1 MGVDNRKPPLP
12 APTESSTLQTSGGS
26 ITGTDLATDISRRT
40 DRTSFSIPEDGSPV
54 TISTRKKRD
63 HRDKEHRGTLTK
75 ASHHS
80 QTSLLI
86 EYFEGGKGPKVSSR
100 PSVRVKVT
108 PSAARK
114 IKDGSDHIQIT
125 EAANNRK
132 PSYTKRIS
140 LGKNS
145 ATAEVADDRS
155 TDSYTS
161 AAEESS
167 VAGRRPPIEIEV
179 MHKDQGSDIS
189 GTSMSGEHRLYNI
202 NPSDISSMP
211 PDSMFD
217 GGAEHI
223 QPHRTR
229 TRSIS
234 RDTVMTTKDTLK
246 APSRRR
252 SRSLSR
258 ERIAQKV
265 IEKLGNK
272 PRQVSSSK
280 TRHGHKTRS
289 RSASTEQ
296 ILEDIKTAKR
306 RSNGQHAEEALTSG
320 AESNVLTNSQL
331 SSRRRS
337 GDQFSVRSGNSKSS
351 INNPK
356 LLETVEDAIR
366 RLIMPE
372 LAALKHQ
379 QNRSNF
385 DRAAGDSTTSGSAAS
400 RGDLTRRISKHA
412 SAPDVTGKP
421 KVVLNR
427 DENDPGIVLS
437 GNSIKGRKET
447 RRRGEY
453 EGESERRSD
462 RDISEETVVQDYED
476 SPRRRHRDSHR
487 SKDVAAAGITGAILT
502 HAALKHHDSKSSMD
516 RRERR
521 RRKGSRSHSRNT
533 SVGDSPEEIFHKH
546 DIPPMPMRS
555 DINGSEL
562 TRESILS
569 EKTEEPST
577 PTLERQGTE
586 IRHVSRGS
594 PREIISPA
602 SRTPTRTPLSLHK
615 GLGTHHSNVS
625 NGDLSEHSARSDHNL
640 SQEGWESKGGL
651 AVLGAG
657 VGRLTG
663 GHVLDHRNEYPGDS
677 YNHHAS
683 SRGLSPIQ
691 SVASYKEESEPPPR
705 DTFLKTHSSA
715 GSLSSVSHPHRKNSG
730 LSINSLSSA
739 ASTNVARS
747 QRPHGIHLEKVEDV
761 LGQHDL
767 QKSRIDYR
775 ESSQQD
781 PVIEAWYDQQH
792 EENDRYRDSFAE
804 ENSKDPT
811 VDIRHLT
818 NYTDDSMDAPYLDKV
833 TAAQHIR
840 GVGANA
846 EYIHT
851 PVAVESAVA
860 SLLDPSVVSLQ
871 PTHSNLSHAHDHYA
885 NTADVGQNQYSQYYD
900 GHERG
905 ITSSHDEVRFDKAH
919 ASHAEV
925 RSMSGKSYGQRSA
938 ADSPRQSY
946 AQSLEEEHEEVNMSA
961 NALPVADDPIPEI
974 GHGLDSD
981 SDLNTN
987 PSIIQGPI
995 GGPHRENLDHW
1006 PYEATP
1012 PQLKGDFLRSNEH
1025 STHSAHHSLEAAAAN
1040 MMNVAADAKATAN
1053 LNQQQ
1058 YVNST
1063 RSASLASSRDEQ
1075 VMAGYPQ
1082 GQNANHDFGRV
1093 PESYF
1098 HDPSVATP
1106 PMAKDEGYISA
1117 APGAMTPDINIKGPR
1132 PYIDDHG
1139 DEYMPGDDP
1148 FVGASH
1154 ARHLSG
1160 NSHGMPSPLYDSS
1173 TGRGMDRIQSK
1184 DIVALMDHVSVTPIV
1199 QKSVLI
1205 GTSLL

>member
-1 MGVDNRKPPLP
+1 MGVDTRKPLLP

-26 ITGTDLATDISRRT
+26 ITGTDLATDLSRRT

-63 HRDKEHRGTLTK
+63 RCDKEHGGTLTK

-86 EYFEGGKGPKVSSR
+86 EYFEGGKGPTVSSR

-114 IKDGSDHIQIT
+114 IRDGSDHIQIT
-125 EAANNRK
+125 EAASNRK

-140 LGKNS
+140 LGTKS

-155 TDSYTS
+155 TSSYTS

-189 GTSMSGEHRLYNI
+189 GTSMPVEQRLYQV
-202 NPSDISSMP
+202 NPSEISSMP
-211 PDSMFD
+211 PDSMIE

-223 QPHRTR
+223 PPHRTR
-229 TRSIS
+229 SRSIS
-234 RDTVMTTKDTLK
+234 RDTVTTTKDMLK

-252 SRSLSR
+252 SRSLSK

-265 IEKLGNK
+265 IEKLGNR

-280 TRHGHKTRS
+280 TKHGHKTRS

-296 ILEDIKTAKR
+296 VLEDIKTSKR
-306 RSNGQHAEEALTSG
+306 RSSRQHAEEALTSG
-320 AESNVLTNSQL
+320 AESSVLTNSQL

-385 DRAAGDSTTSGSAAS
+385 DRGAADSTRSGSTAS
-400 RGDLTRRISKHA
+400 GGDLTRRISKHA
-412 SAPDVTGKP
+412 SAPDVAAKP

-447 RRRGEY
+447 RRRGDY
-453 EGESERRSD
+453 EEESERRSD

-487 SKDVAAAGITGAILT
+487 LKDAAAGGITGAILT
-502 HAALKHHDSKSSMD
+502 HAALKHHDSTSSID

-521 RRKGSRSHSRNT
+521 RRKSSRSHSRST
-533 SVGDSPEEIFHKH
+533 SVAESPEEIFHKH

-577 PTLERQGTE
+577 PISERRGTE
-586 IRHVSRGS
+586 IRNVSRGS
-594 PREIISPA
+594 PREILSPA
-602 SRTPTRTPLSLHK
+602 SRTPTRTPLGLHK

-625 NGDLSEHSARSDHNL
+625 NGNLSIDSTRSDHNL
-640 SQEGWESKGGL
+640 SQEGWNSKVGVT
-651 AVLGAG
+651 ALGAG
-657 VGRLTG
+657 TGILTA
-663 GHVLDHRNEYPGDS
+663 GHVIDHRSEYAGNS
-677 YNHHAS
+677 YSHHANN
-683 SRGLSPIQ
+683 RGLSPIQ
-691 SVASYKEESEPPPR
+691 SVASYKEESEPLPR
-705 DTFLKTHSSA
+705 DTFLKTQSSA
-715 GSLSSVSHPHRKNSG
+715 GSLSSVSHHNRKHSG

-767 QKSRIDYR
+767 RKSAIDYR
-775 ESSQQD
+775 ESSHQD
-781 PVIEAWYDQQH
+781 PAIEAWYDQQH
-792 EENDRYRDSFAE
+792 EENERYRDSFAE
-804 ENSKDPT
+804 DNSKDPT

-833 TAAQHIR
+833 TAGQHIR
-840 GVGANA
+840 GIGANA

-871 PTHSNLSHAHDHYA
+871 PTHSNLSNTHDRYT
-885 NTADVGQNQYSQYYD
+885 NSADVGHNEYSQYYD
-900 GHERG
+900 VDDRG
-905 ITSSHDEVRFDKAH
+905 IDSSHLKGQFKEAH
-919 ASHAEV
+919 AHGDVQSI
-925 RSMSGKSYGQRSA
+925 SGKSYDQRSA
-938 ADSPRQSY
+938 ADSARQSY
-946 AQSLEEEHEEVNMSA
+946 AQSLEQGNEQVKMSA
-961 NALPVADDPIPEI
+961 SGLPIADDPIPEI
-974 GHGLDSD
+974 GHGLESD

-1006 PYEATP
+1006 PYEPTP
-1012 PQLKGDFLRSNEH
+1012 PQSKGDFLRSNEH
-1025 STHSAHHSLEAAAAN
+1025 SAHDSLKAAAAN
-1040 MMNVAADAKATAN
+1040 MLNVAADAKATASQSQ
-1053 LNQQQ
+1053 LQTTK
-1058 YVNST
+1058 ST
-1063 RSASLASSRDEQ
+1063 KSPSLASSRDGH
-1075 VMAGYPQ
+1075 VVAGYTQEQ
-1082 GQNANHDFGRV
+1082 GVNHDFGGMPETYIHDHTV
-1093 PESYF
+1093 P
-1098 HDPSVATP
+1098 TP

-1117 APGAMTPDINIKGPR
+1117 APGAMTPEINAKGPR
-1132 PYIDDHG
+1132 QYEDDEV
-1139 DEYMPGDDP
+1139 DQYMPGDDP
-1148 FVGASH
+1148 FVGTSH

-1173 TGRGMDRIQSK
+1173 TGRGIDRIQSK
-1184 DIVALMDHVSVTPIV
+1184 DIVALMDHVSINTLFTTHPY
-1199 QKSVLI
+1199 
-1205 GTSLL
+1205 